1 METILVTGGAGYL
14 GSICV
19 PELLAQGYKTTVV
32 DNFRY
37 KQNSLNTVCH
47 HKNFKIIKG
56 DVCSKSTMLPLIKGA
71 DYIFPLAALVGAPL
85 CNQDPLTA
93 TSVNK
98 EAILMI
104 LKNISPQQR
113 VIMPTTN
120 SAYGSGNEN
129 NFCDET
135 SPLNPISHYAI
146 KKVEAEKALME
157 HPNAIS
163 YRLATV
169 FGMSPRMRL
178 DLLVNDFT
186 YRAVYDGFLVLFEGH
201 FKRNYIHVRD
211 VARAFLHAITH
222 FDSLK
227 GKIFNVGLSN
237 SNLSKV
243 ELCARIKAHLP
254 DFHYIEASYRKDPD
268 QRNYIV
274 SNKKIE
280 STGYAPQYSIDDG
293 IIELIKGYTMLWN
306 SMYSNV

>member
-19 PELLAQGYKTTVV
+19 PELLAQGYKITVI

-47 HKNFKIIKG
+47 HKNFEIIKG
-56 DVCSKSTMLPLIKGA
+56 DVRLKSTMLPLIKGA
-71 DYIFPLAALVGAPL
+71 DYIVPLAALVGAPL

-98 EAILMI
+98 EAVLMM

-120 SAYGSGNEN
+120 SAYGFGDKKH
-129 NFCDET
+129 FCDET

-146 KKVEAEKALME
+146 GKVEAEKALME
-157 HPNAIS
+157 HPNAVS

-222 FDSLK
+222 FDLLK
-227 GKIFNVGLSN
+227 GEIFNVGLSN
-237 SNLSKV
+237 ANLSKV
-243 ELCARIKAHLP
+243 ELCARIKTHLP
-254 DFHYIEASYRKDPD
+254 DFHYVEAPCGKDPD
-268 QRNYIV
+268 QRNYII

-280 STGYAPQYSIDDG
+280 NTGYMPQCSIDDG
-293 IIELIKGYTMLWN
+293 IIELIKGYTMLRN

>member
-1 METILVTGGAGYL
+1 METILITGGAGYL

-19 PELLAQGYKTTVV
+19 PELLAQGYKITVV

-37 KQNSLNTVCH
+37 KQNSLNIVCH
-47 HKNFKIIKG
+47 HKNFEIIKG
-56 DVCSKSTMLPLIKGA
+56 DVRLKSIMLPLIKEA
-71 DYIFPLAALVGAPL
+71 DYIFPLAGLVGAPL

-98 EAILMI
+98 EAILMM

-120 SAYGSGNEN
+120 SAYGFGGKN

-146 KKVEAEKALME
+146 EKVEAEKALME
-157 HPNAIS
+157 HSNAVS

-211 VARAFLHAITH
+211 VARAFAHAITH

-227 GKIFNVGLSN
+227 GEIFNVGLSN
-237 SNLSKV
+237 ANLSKA
-243 ELCARIKAHLP
+243 ELCARIKAYLP
-254 DFHYIEASYRKDPD
+254 NFHYIEASCEKDPD
-268 QRNYIV
+268 QRNYII

-280 STGYAPQYSIDDG
+280 STGYMPQYSIDDG
-293 IIELIKGYTMLWN
+293 IIELIKGYTMLRN
-306 SMYSNV
+306 SAYSNV